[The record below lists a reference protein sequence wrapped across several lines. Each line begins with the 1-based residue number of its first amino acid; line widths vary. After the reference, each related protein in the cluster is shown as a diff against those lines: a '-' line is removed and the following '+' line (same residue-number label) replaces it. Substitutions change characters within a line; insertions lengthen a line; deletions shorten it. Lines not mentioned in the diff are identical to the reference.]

1 VPHAAWVPKNFF
13 QQIYNGF
20 FFLYRFV
27 PREDVFKMDFEKYP
41 DNKCFCDG
49 EELCDMIGD
58 GMFAVPKCQFDAPIV
73 LSWPHFLH
81 ANETF
86 QKSVQGMEPAD
97 PEKHGFWFD
106 VQPITGTTLSA
117 KARVQINIAVRK
129 DESFTKIANVNNST
143 IVPLLWFEEGIEE
156 LGDELLDVIG
166 EAVTQPPMYKKY
178 ILLCFWVFL

>member
-1 VPHAAWVPKNFF
+1 MPYVAWVPKNFF
-13 QQIYNGF
+13 CKIYNGF

-86 QKSVQGMEPAD
+86 QKSV
-97 PEKHGFWFD
+97 
-106 VQPITGTTLSA
+106 TG
-117 KARVQINIAVRK
+117 N
-129 DESFTKIANVNNST
+129 FNT
-143 IVPLLWFEEGIEE
+143 ILYF
-156 LGDELLDVIG
+156 
-166 EAVTQPPMYKKY
+166 
-178 ILLCFWVFL
+178 